1 MPYWSAAQL
10 DAGRVNYALHCLN
23 ELNYE
28 VYAPRLRTHC
38 VVQGRKVEQRPLL
51 FPSYVF
57 VAIVA
62 QWHAA
67 RWACGVV
74 RLVMAGDARP
84 ARVPDR
90 VIDEIRARE
99 VHGLV
104 ELPKAEKF
112 KPGTPVR
119 VLRGPLEGK
128 LGLVADMRP
137 RERILILLQLLGGQR
152 QVELAR
158 SNIEVRK

>member
-1 MPYWSAAQL
+1 MP
-10 DAGRVNYALHCLN
+10 
-23 ELNYE
+23 
-28 VYAPRLRTHC
+28 
-38 VVQGRKVEQRPLL
+38 L
-51 FPSYVF
+51 FPGYAF
-57 VAIVA
+57 VAIEL

-67 RWACGVV
+67 RWSVGV
-74 RLVMAGDARP
+74 LGLILAGDRP

-99 VHGLV
+99 VRGLV

-119 VLRGPLEGK
+119 VLRGPLEGT
-128 LGLVADMRP
+128 LGLVAGMRP
-137 RERILILLQLLGGQR
+137 RERVLILLTLLGGQR

-158 SNIEVRK
+158 QNIEVMRK